1 MNSTM
6 EEDRIWIL
14 FGRRISG
21 EITPEELKELQALM
35 RERPDEGHSM
45 EMVLEF
51 WESERKAD
59 ERADAERAQRLWPRL
74 EAAMHNTKALIIDLG
89 DNGERTSGKQGK

>member
-1 MNSTM
+1 M
-6 EEDRIWIL
+6 EEERIWIL
-14 FGRRISG
+14 FGRRVSG

-35 RERPDEGHSM
+35 RERPDEGHFM

-59 ERADAERAQRLWPRL
+59 EQADAERAQRLWPRL
-74 EAAMHNTKALIIDLG
+74 EAAMHGQKITQSNPP
-89 DNGERTSGKQGK
+89 